1 MRTPNHSTQLFL
13 PKILKKSGMSYN
25 SDMKCSLKGIHVCI
39 LPILLQLVLDKDDIT
54 LECFQQSLSVSCSNL
69 LDVLETSHT
78 LEFHLKQGEFTLETM
93 GITVKCF
100 LSRIFLSCYKG
111 TICLSLEIALSLMG
125 KTGGLSFFSESIRDF
140 LWEERSRRKPFLH
153 FSPASCFI
161 FFGLKRDA
169 PCSLFPLY
177 HFLSYPQSPHP
188 HRDRFSLLLFL
199 LCISFISIIFPNDSK
214 KWIYMYSQRC
224 YLTCVFKL

>member
-125 KTGGLSFFSESIRDF
+125 KTG
-140 LWEERSRRKPFLH
+140 W
-153 FSPASCFI
+153 FI
-161 FFGLKRDA
+161 FFLRKYQRFTVGGKKQEKTL
-169 PCSLFPLY
+169 STLFPSFLFY
-177 HFLSYPQSPHP
+177 FLWLKERCILFSFPTLSLPLLSSIPTPPQGPILTASVFVVHFIYFYNLS
-188 HRDRFSLLLFL
+188 
-199 LCISFISIIFPNDSK
+199 K
-214 KWIYMYSQRC
+214 
-224 YLTCVFKL
+224 